1 MKQWFALSAIGRDR
15 PGIVADLAELIY
27 ECDCNL
33 EDSSMTI
40 LGSEFAVLLLLT
52 GDDKDIAERLS
63 NACKRLEWEKR
74 LTVFFRPLEAEPI
87 PYAAS
92 HQARRYALQAVG
104 IDKAGIV
111 AKLSR
116 CLADVPSLSVV
127 GDSADTATALE
138 VSEDLQPDVVLI
150 DIGMA
155 HGPPLARQIRQ
166 NMAGARVIALA
177 VSDAS
182 TDAMSWAGAGVV
194 GYITR
199 DQAIEDLVTTVE
211 RAARGEVVCPHRVVA
226 SLLDGLAAQAR
237 DDAPWRDDRL
247 ERLSAR
253 EAEILTLIEAGMS
266 NKEMARKLS
275 ISLSTVKNH
284 VHSVLRKLEVPHRF
298 DAARRRQPPA
308 TRIGSPEPD
317 SVVGA

>member
-63 NACKRLEWEKR
+63 SACKRLEWEKR

-116 CLADVPSLSVV
+116 CLAD
-127 GDSADTATALE
+127 
-138 VSEDLQPDVVLI
+138 
-150 DIGMA
+150 
-155 HGPPLARQIRQ
+155 
-166 NMAGARVIALA
+166 
-177 VSDAS
+177 
-182 TDAMSWAGAGVV
+182 
-194 GYITR
+194 
-199 DQAIEDLVTTVE
+199 
-211 RAARGEVVCPHRVVA
+211 HRVNIAQMQTQSRREPESGAPVYTVRIA
-226 SLLDGLAAQAR
+226 MDVPREVDAAALR
-237 DDAPWRDDRL
+237 
-247 ERLSAR
+247 ERLDAIAR
-253 EAEILTLIEAGMS
+253 ELCIDVTLEQ
-266 NKEMARKLS
+266 R
-275 ISLSTVKNH
+275 
-284 VHSVLRKLEVPHRF
+284 
-298 DAARRRQPPA
+298 
-308 TRIGSPEPD
+308 D
-317 SVVGA
+317 S